1 MENLYNN
8 CTVYADGVCRRWMHD
23 GADIFLSAF
32 LILLVPQQMA
42 VCVYLM
48 LINSHTLAPVLP
60 SSHLECM

>member
-1 MENLYNN
+1 
-8 CTVYADGVCRRWMHD
+8 MHD
-23 GADIFLSAF
+23 GADIFFSAF

-48 LINSHTLAPVLP
+48 LINSHALAPTLP